1 MKLFVFLLLAELSIS
16 TFGEIKM
23 KLFVFLLAELSI
35 STFGA
40 KLPYYMR
47 RCDLKDPKL
56 NQCIRNHGNQAIPIL
71 VRGDSSLGISR
82 LSPVITAKARFNG
95 KRFNLTLSDIFFD
108 NFKDMRIIDTNLDV
122 RTGKYNF
129 SIGCPYLTFNSS
141 YILKD
146 SQILTKTLSGNGRFE
161 MKLADNMMRY
171 SGDLIVR
178 KIGGKNYL
186 KSTNTVLKLESKRM
200 QFRFKN
206 VQSTKPGNEDFIAF
220 LQENW
225 KVIHKKINPNV
236 TEFLKSRID
245 SVFAAVENNVVI
257 EDIFINSHILTK
269 HFM

>member
-1 MKLFVFLLLAELSIS
+1 
-16 TFGEIKM
+16 
-23 KLFVFLLAELSI
+23 
-35 STFGA
+35 
-40 KLPYYMR
+40 MR

-82 LSPVITAKARFNG
+82 LSPVITPKARFNGKRFNLTLSDIFFDNFKDMRFNG

-122 RTGKYNF
+122 RRGKYNF
-129 SIGCPYLTFNSS
+129 SIACSYLTFNSS
-141 YILKD
+141 YILTD

-178 KIGGKNYL
+178 KIGSRNYL
-186 KSTNTVLKLESKRM
+186 KSTNTVMKLESKRM

-225 KVIHKKINPNV
+225 KVIHQKINPNI

-245 SVFAAVENNVVI
+245 SVFAAVEDNVVV